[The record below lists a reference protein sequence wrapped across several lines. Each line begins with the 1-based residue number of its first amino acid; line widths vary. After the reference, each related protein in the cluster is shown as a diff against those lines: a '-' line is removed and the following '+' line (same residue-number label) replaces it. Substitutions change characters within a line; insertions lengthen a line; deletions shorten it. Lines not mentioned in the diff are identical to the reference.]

1 MRFKPVAH
9 FKAAMAGALLLPCLC
24 MSSCQD
30 DYIYDDKAPDN
41 LGASIYDYLSESGE
55 FRYFV
60 RLIDDLEYREVLSRT
75 GSKTLFPA
83 NDEAFERF
91 FRDNAFGVSR
101 YEDLTVAQKRKIM
114 NTSMVNMAYLAEML
128 SNVAGADGA
137 NEGMALRRWAS
148 GSYLDDVST
157 QAPAHLLSS
166 PYWSRFANRNLYMVE
181 NAPMI
186 VHFTDRQMAT
196 QGMTAEDFAVLYN
209 GKSYAAG
216 DIYVNGV
223 RIAQRDI
230 ICKNG
235 YIHVVEDV
243 LMPLSTMADAV
254 TTAPDTR
261 TFSSL
266 LEKFCAPYYNPSYT
280 AEVKDFFDGSTPLRP
295 LVSGVDSVFVKGYFN
310 ERSHTEGPLG
320 ESLSSYGMLY
330 YDPSEPGY
338 SMNSSEQD
346 MGAMFVPTDRAMD
359 EFINGG
365 KGSYLRDAYG
375 SWENIPT
382 DILAMFI
389 KNHQKRSFT
398 ASLPH
403 SWATLTDETSYPISI
418 DKSNVERCIM
428 TGNGP
433 VYVVNTVFPPIDY
446 QGVYAA
452 VLTDDNMSVMKWAIT
467 DDWSNLSDTEAMR
480 FYMYLRSMENMYNLL
495 VPTDEAMKAYR
506 EPISW
511 AIGGSSREI
520 WSFNYD
526 KALNTV
532 QAQVYTSDA
541 QGNPGT
547 LKRTVTNKRVIRNRL
562 RDIIDMHIIVGDNDG
577 GKLSGYADDGS
588 SRYLLTKGG
597 GTIAVSGRGADVRFN
612 GGGDMENG
620 VAEATVITGNSGQ
633 PCRYDSDNGRTF
645 FIDHILHDAST
656 SVYDQLAA
664 HPEYK
669 AFFDLCRGHD
679 QVLTYFA
686 NDTDVEEIFSSKIG
700 STSSGLGMVVNSF
713 NNFRYTIFVPTA
725 EALDEAFRNDPQLY
739 TWEQIV
745 ADEDYASKKR
755 KTLYLLSFLKYHF
768 MDNSAYINGRHYGP
782 LSYETA
788 ARNEYD
794 KFHKLTVSS
803 DGTGLTVTGENGNR
817 ANVITAGGAYNIMAR
832 DFIVDAADYTQAT
845 NITASSR
852 AVIHLVDKAL
862 GY

>member
-24 MSSCQD
+24 VSCSD

-41 LGASIYDYLSESGE
+41 LGASIYDYLTESGE
-55 FRYFV
+55 FQYFV

-83 NDEAFERF
+83 DDEAFERF
-91 FRDNAFGVSR
+91 FRENQFGVSR

-114 NTSMVNMAYLAEML
+114 NTSMVNMAYLSDML
-128 SNVAGADGA
+128 SNVAGSDGA
-137 NEGMALRRWAS
+137 NEGMAVRRWAS
-148 GSYLDDVST
+148 GSYLDYVT
-157 QAPAHLLSS
+157 TEAPEHLLSN
-166 PYWSRFANRNLYMVE
+166 PYWSRFAHRNLYMTE
-181 NAPMI
+181 EAPML
-186 VHFTDRQMAT
+186 VLFSDKQMAT
-196 QGMTAEDFAVLYN
+196 QKMTAEDFSLLYN
-209 GKSYAAG
+209 GKTFSGG

-223 RIAQRDI
+223 RIKQRDI

-243 LMPLSTMADAV
+243 LMPLSSMAEAV
-254 TTAPDTR
+254 TLASDTKV
-261 TFSSL
+261 FSSL
-266 LEKFCAPYYNPSYT
+266 MEKFSAPYYNASYT
-280 AEVKDFFDGSTPLRP
+280 SEVKDFFDGSTPLRP

-310 ERSHTEGPLG
+310 EKTHSEGPRG

-338 SMNSSEQD
+338 SMTSSEQD
-346 MGAMFVPTDRAMD
+346 MGAMFVPTDLAMN

-398 ASLPH
+398 SSLPH
-403 SWATLTDETSYPISI
+403 SWPTLTDETSYPIDI
-418 DKSNVERCIM
+418 DKTKVERCIM

-433 VYVVNTVFPPIDY
+433 VYIVNAVFPPIDY
-446 QGVYAA
+446 QGVYAS
-452 VLTDDNMSVMKWAIT
+452 VLTDDNMQVMKWAIT
-467 DDWSNLSDTEAMR
+467 DDWSDLSDTEAMR

-495 VPTDEAMKAYR
+495 VPTDEAMKSYR
-506 EPISW
+506 DPISW

-520 WSFNYD
+520 WSFSYD
-526 KALNTV
+526 KSLNTV
-532 QAQVYTSDA
+532 QAQVYTSDEN
-541 QGNPGT
+541 GNPGT
-547 LKRTVTNKRVIRNRL
+547 LKRTVTNKRIIRNRL

-577 GKLSGYADDGS
+577 SSLSGYADDGT

-597 GTIAVSGRGADVRFN
+597 ATIAVSGKGAGVKFN
-612 GGGDMENG
+612 GGGDIENG
-620 VAEATVITGNSGQ
+620 VPEAYVITGNGGSA
-633 PCRYDSDNGRTF
+633 CRYDSDNGRTF
-645 FIDHILHDAST
+645 FINHILHDAST
-656 SVYDQLAA
+656 SVYDQLSA

-686 NDTDVEEIFSSKIG
+686 NDADVEEIFSSKVG
-700 STSSGLGMVVNSF
+700 STTSGLGMVVNSF

-725 EALDEAFRNDPQLY
+725 EALEEAFRNDPQLY
-739 TWEQIV
+739 TWEEIV
-745 ADEDYASKKR
+745 ADDDYASKKR

-768 MDNSAYINGRHYGP
+768 MDNSAYINGLSYGP

-788 ARNEYD
+788 ARNDYD

-803 DGTGLTVTGENGNR
+803 NGTGLSVTGEDGGQ
-817 ANVITAGGAYNIMAR
+817 ANVITGGDAYNVMAR

-852 AVIHLVDKAL
+852 AVIHLIDKAL
-862 GY
+862 RY

>member
-1 MRFKPVAH
+1 
-9 FKAAMAGALLLPCLC
+9 
-24 MSSCQD
+24 
-30 DYIYDDKAPDN
+30 
-41 LGASIYDYLSESGE
+41 
-55 FRYFV
+55 
-60 RLIDDLEYREVLSRT
+60 
-75 GSKTLFPA
+75 
-83 NDEAFERF
+83 
-91 FRDNAFGVSR
+91 
-101 YEDLTVAQKRKIM
+101 
-114 NTSMVNMAYLAEML
+114 
-128 SNVAGADGA
+128 
-137 NEGMALRRWAS
+137 
-148 GSYLDDVST
+148 
-157 QAPAHLLSS
+157 
-166 PYWSRFANRNLYMVE
+166 
-181 NAPMI
+181 
-186 VHFTDRQMAT
+186 
-196 QGMTAEDFAVLYN
+196 
-209 GKSYAAG
+209 
-216 DIYVNGV
+216 
-223 RIAQRDI
+223 
-230 ICKNG
+230 
-235 YIHVVEDV
+235 
-243 LMPLSTMADAV
+243 
-254 TTAPDTR
+254 
-261 TFSSL
+261 
-266 LEKFCAPYYNPSYT
+266 
-280 AEVKDFFDGSTPLRP
+280 
-295 LVSGVDSVFVKGYFN
+295 
-310 ERSHTEGPLG
+310 
-320 ESLSSYGMLY
+320 
-330 YDPSEPGY
+330 
-338 SMNSSEQD
+338 
-346 MGAMFVPTDRAMD
+346 
-359 EFINGG
+359 
-365 KGSYLRDAYG
+365 
-375 SWENIPT
+375 
-382 DILAMFI
+382 
-389 KNHQKRSFT
+389 
-398 ASLPH
+398 
-403 SWATLTDETSYPISI
+403 
-418 DKSNVERCIM
+418 
-428 TGNGP
+428 
-433 VYVVNTVFPPIDY
+433 
-446 QGVYAA
+446 
-452 VLTDDNMSVMKWAIT
+452 MSVMKWAIT

-547 LKRTVTNKRVIRNRL
+547 LKRTVTNKRIIRNRL

-612 GGGDMENG
+612 GGGDMEQG

-817 ANVITAGGAYNIMAR
+817 ANVITAGGAYNVMAR